1 MGASNTAGENSRAP
15 TRMEKEGAGY
25 QIGCRIRLRRPV
37 FPAVT
42 VTAGSA
48 LVRAFGFA
56 SGYLP

>member
-1 MGASNTAGENSRAP
+1 
-15 TRMEKEGAGY
+15 MEKEGAGY